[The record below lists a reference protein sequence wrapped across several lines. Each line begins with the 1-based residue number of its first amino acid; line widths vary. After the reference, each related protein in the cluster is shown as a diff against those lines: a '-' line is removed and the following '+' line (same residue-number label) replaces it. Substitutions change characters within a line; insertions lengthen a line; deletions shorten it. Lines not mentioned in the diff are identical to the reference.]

1 MPGRRLERKVGK
13 YVQMELQQLKEKQN
27 LEMSKLGTE

>member
-1 MPGRRLERKVGK
+1 VGK

-27 LEMSKLGTE
+27 LEMSKLETE